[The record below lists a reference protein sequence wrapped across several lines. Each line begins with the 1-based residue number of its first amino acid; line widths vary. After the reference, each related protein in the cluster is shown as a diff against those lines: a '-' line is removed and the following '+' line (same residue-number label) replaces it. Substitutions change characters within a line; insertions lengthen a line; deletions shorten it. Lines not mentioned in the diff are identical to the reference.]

1 MAYCFYYNSM
11 MTVAPA
17 WDTSKATTLNNMFVN
32 CPNLK
37 TVPAY
42 NGSLITSMSNAQLFS
57 TSSTQPK
64 TVTSFGGLIG
74 TKYGYN
80 VQYMTNLTV
89 ESLMNIINGLYDFSD
104 GTPHTT
110 ANTTMTLGATNLA
123 KLTDEQKAV
132 AIDKG
137 WILN

>member
-1 MAYCFYYNSM
+1 MF
-11 MTVAPA
+11 
-17 WDTSKATTLNNMFVN
+17 AT

-42 NGSLITSMSNAQLFS
+42 DCSSITSMSSAQLFG
-57 TSSTQPK
+57 TSSSAQPK
-64 TVTSFGGLIG
+64 NVTSFGGLIG
-74 TKYGYN
+74 TKYGYD

-89 ESLMNIINGLYDFSD
+89 ESLMNIINGLYDFRD

-123 KLTDEQKAV
+123 KLTPDQI
-132 AIDKG
+132 AIATEKG
-137 WILN
+137 